1 MSIPEVS
8 RPDARGRYMRVLTHG
23 KMLSVIEDEILRCV
37 KEGARVLM
45 STADDGPSGIV
56 SGEDSRNAAIA
67 EWAERLAW
75 ENRLDWR
82 RVGRDVLFAA
92 VR

>member
-1 MSIPEVS
+1 
-8 RPDARGRYMRVLTHG
+8 MRILTHG

-45 STADDGPSGIV
+45 STGEDSPSGIISGIV
-56 SGEDSRNAAIA
+56 TGEDSRNAAIA
-67 EWAERLAW
+67 EWAERLAR

-82 RVGRDVLFAA
+82 RVGRDVVFAA